1 MMTTNKHILA
11 NTCVGNQEDNM
22 KPISI
27 SAVVGARTKS
37 ALTWVGSLGLALYL
51 VSTPTYA
58 TDTSIGANTG
68 YARLPECFQRV
79 GGSKIVNIGSVDV
92 CNGQFWIIPLLTPFT
107 GHTYRVRVRAAPGG
121 TGMGDIASTACQVY
135 SIDTENNSAGGVP
148 SGPQYTAGHVPGT
161 LEDLPIVSIYV
172 PAFGDRNRHGPA
184 TLQVECVVGG
194 PNGAV
199 QSVDLNCSTC

>member
-1 MMTTNKHILA
+1 
-11 NTCVGNQEDNM
+11 M

-37 ALTWVGSLGLALYL
+37 ALTWVGSLGLALCL

-58 TDTSIGANTG
+58 IETSIGANTG

-79 GGSKIVNIGSVDV
+79 GSIVVNNGSVNV

-107 GHTYRVRVRAAPGG
+107 GHTYTVRVRAAPGG
-121 TGMGDIASTACQVY
+121 TGRDDIASTACQVY
-135 SIDTENNSAGGVP
+135 RIDNENNIAGGFP
-148 SGPQYTAGHVPGT
+148 AEFPGGDATTGRVPGT
-161 LEDLPIVSIYV
+161 LEALPLVSIYV
-172 PAFGDRNRHGPA
+172 PGLGDRNGHGTGNGPA

-199 QSVDLNCSTC
+199 QSVELNCSTC

>member
-1 MMTTNKHILA
+1 MTTNKHISA
-11 NTCVGNQEDNM
+11 NTRVGDQEDNM

-37 ALTWVGSLGLALYL
+37 ALTWVGSLSLALYL

-58 TDTSIGANTG
+58 TDSTIGANTG
-68 YARLPECFQRV
+68 YAFFPQCFQR
-79 GGSKIVNIGSVDV
+79 GPSTIIVNNSTAVG
-92 CNGQFWIIPLLTPFT
+92 CNRQEWIIPLFTPFT

-121 TGMGDIASTACQVY
+121 TGMGSVAPTDCQVFL
-135 SIDTENNSAGGVP
+135 IDNGNNSSLGSP
-148 SGPQYTAGHVPGT
+148 PGPQHTTGEVPGI
-161 LEDLPIVSIYV
+161 LEDLPIVSILV
-172 PAFGDRNRHGPA
+172 PGPGNRNSPF

-199 QSVDLNCSTC
+199 QSVDLNCPTC